1 MPRIEGLSGSG
12 SDETL
17 VVEGLPKPNASAKGV
32 RTSPLSHRPRRSTS
46 RVAQDKVFNTIKDED
61 DEDED
66 EDELETGVKKND
78 GRVAVTKP
86 WNRGQHKSVDTPED
100 GSVLKVFSEE
110 ADGLFKILLAD
121 GQKETVS

>member
-1 MPRIEGLSGSG
+1 MPRIEGLSDSG

-17 VVEGLPKPNASAKGV
+17 VVEELPKSNASAKGA
-32 RTSPLSHRPRRSTS
+32 RTSPLSHRPRRSAS
-46 RVAQDKVFNTIKDED
+46 RVAQDKVFDTIEDED
-61 DEDED
+61 D

-78 GRVAVTKP
+78 GRVAVPKP
-86 WNRGQHKSVDTPED
+86 WNRGQHKSVDTLED

-121 GQKETVS
+121 GKKETVS